1 MMLLLAMTPLFAQAV
16 KTGVLRGQA
25 TDPSGAVVVG
35 ATIKVKAADGSQQ
48 QTTSDKQ
55 GNYIF
60 KSLPAG
66 NANLTA
72 TAAGF
77 SQLTMQAVIVPVGG
91 SQQLDLSFNVATKSE
106 QVTVEAENA
115 RVDVNPEN
123 NASATVLKDK
133 DLEALSDDPDE
144 LEQDLLALAGPAAG
158 PNGGQIYIDGFSGGT
173 LPPKSS
179 IREVRIN
186 QNPLS
191 AQYDRPGFGRVE
203 VFTKPGTDTWHGQ
216 VMFNE
221 SDKALNTRNPYLTD
235 TEIPSYHTERYSG
248 NISGALTKKSSI
260 FLNFERRDINEL
272 SAINAIISETETQPY
287 SLAVLSPENR
297 TNFSPRLDWQLGNN
311 NTLTARYQYMDN
323 NEYNQGIG
331 GFTLAQRA
339 YGLHEHQQTL
349 QVSDTHL
356 FGTHLVN
363 ETRFQYMHDVNTQL
377 PVTPGYATINVASEF
392 NNGSYNGGIYSD
404 TSNYYELQNYTSW
417 SHGKHFVKFGG
428 RMRVTEDN
436 NMSYANFNGTIT
448 YAENGALNPLQAW
461 LAGTPAQASL
471 VSGSPLASVSYAD
484 VGLYAEDDWKLR
496 PNLTLSYGLR
506 FESQSTIHDKS
517 DWAPRIGLSWGL
529 GSSKSAPKT
538 VVRLGYGLF
547 YDRLGSTSI
556 LNANRL
562 NGVTEQETIYT
573 GGVCPAGS
581 YDVNGLPVAYS
592 LSQCTLP
599 TGSTA
604 TPTIYQISPNLHAPY
619 MMQFAT
625 SLEQQL
631 GKIGTVSVTY
641 LNSLGRHQFDT
652 INANAPTTPGDL
664 TTRPYGNQNIYRY

>member
-1 MMLLLAMTPLFAQAV
+1 MTAMKQNRKWVGSLNLVTYKKSLIFCMMLLLAMTPLFAQAV

-216 VMFNE
+216 VM
-221 SDKALNTRNPYLTD
+221 
-235 TEIPSYHTERYSG
+235 
-248 NISGALTKKSSI
+248 
-260 FLNFERRDINEL
+260 
-272 SAINAIISETETQPY
+272 
-287 SLAVLSPENR
+287 
-297 TNFSPRLDWQLGNN
+297 
-311 NTLTARYQYMDN
+311 
-323 NEYNQGIG
+323 YN
-331 GFTLAQRA
+331 
-339 YGLHEHQQTL
+339 
-349 QVSDTHL
+349 
-356 FGTHLVN
+356 
-363 ETRFQYMHDVNTQL
+363 
-377 PVTPGYATINVASEF
+377 
-392 NNGSYNGGIYSD
+392 
-404 TSNYYELQNYTSW
+404 
-417 SHGKHFVKFGG
+417 
-428 RMRVTEDN
+428 
-436 NMSYANFNGTIT
+436 
-448 YAENGALNPLQAW
+448 
-461 LAGTPAQASL
+461 
-471 VSGSPLASVSYAD
+471 
-484 VGLYAEDDWKLR
+484 
-496 PNLTLSYGLR
+496 
-506 FESQSTIHDKS
+506 
-517 DWAPRIGLSWGL
+517 
-529 GSSKSAPKT
+529 
-538 VVRLGYGLF
+538 
-547 YDRLGSTSI
+547 
-556 LNANRL
+556 
-562 NGVTEQETIYT
+562 
-573 GGVCPAGS
+573 
-581 YDVNGLPVAYS
+581 
-592 LSQCTLP
+592 
-599 TGSTA
+599 
-604 TPTIYQISPNLHAPY
+604 
-619 MMQFAT
+619 
-625 SLEQQL
+625 
-631 GKIGTVSVTY
+631 
-641 LNSLGRHQFDT
+641 
-652 INANAPTTPGDL
+652 
-664 TTRPYGNQNIYRY
+664 